1 MRLFLAMIGAVLLAI
16 LATTPPSPRG
26 ADTPATEFSAV
37 RAMADV
43 REIAQAPHPT
53 GSVENGRVRGVLVS
67 RLRAMGLE
75 VGETTAVMDE
85 KSAKRLAKWSGATGA
100 APPLTNIVARLPG
113 SDPQLPAV
121 LLMAH
126 HDTVWG
132 SPGAADDSAGVA
144 SILETVRALKASGR
158 LFKRDV
164 IVLFTDGEEL
174 GLSGATA
181 FFAQDPL
188 RTHIGPI
195 VNLETR
201 GGGGRAS
208 MFETGD
214 NNDTAVRLLA
224 SAVRRPVGTSLSV
237 IVYKKLPNS
246 TDLTPAKAAGHYGYN
261 YAFVGRPG
269 LYHSPLATPD
279 NVDQG
284 ALQDMGGQ
292 VLDLTRALADA
303 PAEPVAKSDR
313 VFFDLFGLMLV
324 HYPPWFGWVLLGAA
338 LVAWSLAARRGGGAR
353 DMGRGAAVTL
363 LVPVV
368 AGVLLYAVNLVSGA
382 DGPVNYY
389 DRLDAIPRLQVQALL
404 TCIASI
410 GLIRALL
417 VRETP
422 TPAATFGAA
431 IPLLLLAALAQATA
445 PTAAF
450 LITIPVLIG
459 GLVALLVQ
467 RGAVAGVIA
476 TGLAAIGIGY
486 LFAIGFFLLQAVGP
500 ATPMVA
506 ALPLVLVSVIAWP
519 LAPPVTRRFALT
531 AATLLIVAALAVA
544 LWVRLDPLA
553 PSVAV
558 YSQAGAP
565 H

>member
-214 NNDTAVRLLA
+214 NNDAAVRLLA

-237 IVYKKLPNS
+237 FVYKKLPNS

-279 NVDQG
+279 NLDQS

-292 VLDLTRALADA
+292 VLDLTRALADT

-313 VFFDLFGLMLV
+313 VFFDLFGLTLV

-338 LVAWSLAARRGGGAR
+338 LIVWSLAARRSGGAR
-353 DMGRGAAVTL
+353 DLGRGAAVTL

-368 AGVLLYAVNLVSGA
+368 AGALLYAVNLVSGA

-389 DRLDAIPRLQVQALL
+389 DRLAAIPRLQVQALL

-417 VRETP
+417 VLETP

-431 IPLLLLAALAQATA
+431 IPLLLLAAFAQATA

-506 ALPLVLVSVIAWP
+506 ALPLVLISVIAWP
-519 LAPPVTRRFALT
+519 LAPPVKIGRAH
-531 AATLLIVAALAVA
+531 V
-544 LWVRLDPLA
+544 
-553 PSVAV
+553 
-558 YSQAGAP
+558 
-565 H
+565 